1 MLYITIQTKNENKS
15 AKEKERPPNKTIK
28 IWMEFIDFL
37 GNTAFGIQNTLLLL
51 ILLITEKKAWTLI
64 DFQLSSFRFL
74 FKRKTRNKPQNR
86 NDGWNTPGE
95 GEMFLLIN
103 TINFFLRKKQSLLRW
118 LSIWWHVTNSINNK
132 KREET
137 NTSCRKRDPPN

>member
-51 ILLITEKKAWTLI
+51 ILLITEKKA
-64 DFQLSSFRFL
+64 
-74 FKRKTRNKPQNR
+74 
-86 NDGWNTPGE
+86 
-95 GEMFLLIN
+95 
-103 TINFFLRKKQSLLRW
+103 
-118 LSIWWHVTNSINNK
+118 
-132 KREET
+132 
-137 NTSCRKRDPPN
+137 